1 MTTIGRASI
10 GRPIAK
16 ICRLATMPAP
26 KSTGA
31 HKTFD
36 LEEEEFGEDPGA
48 FVSTD
53 SDEGVDAAPSS
64 AAASDDEPESDS
76 GSEVE
81 EITTQSTR
89 QAARANASA
98 EQKRRAR
105 YVV

>member
-1 MTTIGRASI
+1 MTTIGRAPI

-36 LEEEEFGEDPGA
+36 LEEEEFGEDAGPLE
-48 FVSTD
+48 STD
-53 SDEGVDAAPSS
+53 SEEEVDATPSPS
-64 AAASDDEPESDS
+64 AASEDEPESDS

-81 EITTQSTR
+81 EITTQS
-89 QAARANASA
+89 ARKAVRASASA
-98 EQKRRAR
+98 EQKRRER
-105 YVV
+105 YVA